1 MGTLKVNG
9 NISATSGTMTG
20 TLTIPQIIGN
30 SNSNGL
36 IIKSAN
42 NGTGAGWS
50 EGLWIEPAY
59 NTDYATLALGKTDRS
74 SVIAI
79 VHNKDCHSHYLEM
92 KNSRGQ
98 WIYTLPEVS
107 GTLLNTGNYSSYALS
122 LSGGTLNDNSVIK
135 FSPPGGTISTSDPMT
150 ITYGRIS
157 TYGNLCINANTDN
170 AGTEYVILTAGKGLS
185 SSISDGLAIGTSTLT
200 WQGSTVIT
208 ADNITQYKSGSTNLL
223 AIHNT
228 LTTNSTRLIGTSSW
242 NGAVSGLN
250 YVWGQ
255 SFADTSISNDPGD
268 LVLGLRPAQYS
279 SGAELCMMID
289 GDYYSMGNKV
299 LHAGNWSSY
308 CAAKSHS
315 HSYLPLSGGTMTGH
329 LYAISELTWNHA
341 HWLPNGN
348 IYCQPTG
355 NNQEWSFDVGAPEYI
370 GCYWHVWSAK
380 NGCSMLS
387 CHADDNSIHIPNGPF
402 VVGSKCYGGSLPG
415 GSYYGQVF
423 FLT

>member
-1 MGTLKVNG
+1 MPQLKIYAPG
-9 NISATSGTMTG
+9 SEDPLKISTNSPNNYMRFNDNSDNRYAAVGYYRNCAFLSNEKANYARLAITDTG
-20 TLTIPQIIGN
+20 IPQYWS
-30 SNSNGL
+30 SNSNTTAKTLLHAGNYTDYTVTKTGSGANGTWG
-36 IIKSAN
+36 ISITGNANSAN
-42 NGTGAGWS
+42 
-50 EGLWIEPAY
+50 
-59 NTDYATLALGKTDRS
+59 
-74 SVIAI
+74 
-79 VHNKDCHSHYLEM
+79 
-92 KNSRGQ
+92 
-98 WIYTLPEVS
+98 
-107 GTLLNTGNYSSYALS
+107 
-122 LSGGTLNDNSVIK
+122 
-135 FSPPGGTISTSDPMT
+135 F
-150 ITYGRIS
+150 
-157 TYGNLCINANTDN
+157 
-170 AGTEYVILTAGKGLS
+170 S
-185 SSISDGLAIGTSTLT
+185 SSAS
-200 WQGSTVIT
+200 
-208 ADNITQYKSGSTNLL
+208 LL

-228 LTTNSTRLIGTSSW
+228 LTTNSTRLIGPSSW

-355 NNQEWSFDVGAPEYI
+355 NNQEWSFDVGASGYT

-387 CHADDNSIHIPNGPF
+387 CYADDNSVHIPNGPF

-415 GSYYGQVF
+415 ASYYGQVF